1 MRIAAPPTSI
11 FGGGAVNPSDE
22 PKKVE
27 SPDTGAQPAAAKGA
41 FLNLTTPGKAKAA
54 QFVFGKSANI
64 TLPPM
69 PANSPFGVFGGNQ
82 KTTIGSTPFG
92 SGFGE

>member
-1 MRIAAPPTSI
+1 
-11 FGGGAVNPSDE
+11 VNPSDE

-92 SGFGE
+92 SGVGE